1 MKIKTSEATPIQ
13 LNWLVAKAMGLLA
26 AGRVVVDFEYMS
38 GESPVRWEPKLSTY
52 YSSAYSP
59 STDWAHGGP
68 IIEREMIELVP
79 QSDSLWDAMYRDQ
92 HIPNDGPTPLIAA
105 MRCYVAFELGDECD
119 IPDELM
125 KEDKPDWRD
134 PNSGCYCVVC
144 LAPVREDIF
153 VQRGG
158 CCPNHKFDDEC
169 TYR

>member
-1 MKIKTSEATPIQ
+1 MKVQVREATPSQ
-13 LNWLVAKAMGLLA
+13 LNWLVAKCKGVIKGDALDIGFILE
-26 AGRVVVDFEYMS
+26 GGY
-38 GESPVRWEPKLSTY
+38 T
-52 YSSAYSP
+52 P
-59 STDWAHGGP
+59 STDWAQAGP
-68 IIEREMIELVP
+68 IIEREKISIEYMP
-79 QSDSLWDAMYRDQ
+79 GAGDAGLDVWIATRIEGSSVSEEQ
-92 HIPNDGPTPLIAA
+92 GPTPLVAA
-105 MRCYVAFELGDECD
+105 MRCYVASKLGDEVD
-119 IPDELM
+119 VPEELM

>member
-1 MKIKTSEATPIQ
+1 MKVQVSEATPIQ
-13 LNWLVAKAMGLLA
+13 LNWLVAKCEGVSWSTWLLDGYA
-26 AGRVVVDFEYMS
+26 
-38 GESPVRWEPKLSTY
+38 
-52 YSSAYSP
+52 
-59 STDWAHGGP
+59 TDWAHGGP
-68 IIEREMIELVP
+68 IIEREGINIQ
-79 QSDSLWDAMYRDQ
+79 QSPDRDCWMA
-92 HIPNDGPTPLIAA
+92 HNESPASEGPTPLIAA
-105 MRCYVAFELGDECD
+105 MRCYVASKLGDECD

-158 CCPNHKFDDEC
+158 CCPDHKFDDEC

>member
-1 MKIKTSEATPIQ
+1 MKIKVSEATPIQ
-13 LNWLVAKAMGLLA
+13 LNWLVAKCEGVSWSTWLLDGYA
-26 AGRVVVDFEYMS
+26 
-38 GESPVRWEPKLSTY
+38 
-52 YSSAYSP
+52 
-59 STDWAHGGP
+59 TDWAQGGP
-68 IIEREMIELVP
+68 IIEREEIELTRGTEN
-79 QSDSLWDAMYRDQ
+79 SNGWTATIDLYEGDAMRESCT
-92 HIPNDGPTPLIAA
+92 GPTPLIAA
-105 MRCYVAFELGDECD
+105 MRCYVASKLGEECD

-153 VQRGG
+153 VQRAG